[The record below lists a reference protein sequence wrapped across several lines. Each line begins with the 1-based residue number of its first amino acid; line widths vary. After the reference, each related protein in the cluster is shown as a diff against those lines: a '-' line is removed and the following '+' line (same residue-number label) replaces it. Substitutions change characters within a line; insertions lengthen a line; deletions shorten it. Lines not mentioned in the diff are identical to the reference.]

1 MPFWPNELLGGARNR
16 KRILLMLCGLLLAA
30 ANSFAQE
37 SSSKPASNPASTPT
51 TATMQSGPG
60 SALSNALAA
69 ACSQNQVEFT
79 HFLTSRN
86 KEAYSRMT
94 PAARVA
100 LMKRFVL
107 LNEPGKATISANPS
121 GRPIVRCETPGATTE
136 MQIGGAEIHDNVAF
150 LPLEL
155 HDVTDSTGASARQ
168 INMGLVREDGEWK
181 VFSLG
186 VLLLDLPALETEW
199 DEAEIEETE
208 KDALESLNTIAS
220 AVESYRNKYLR
231 LPESLAN
238 LASPARGKPGTEA
251 AGLLDPELAHG
262 AKNGYAFRY
271 VIAGASDL
279 GAPAKYELSATPL
292 HYGRT
297 GRRSFFRDSNGVVH
311 AADHQGAVGS
321 ETDPK
326 VE

>member
-1 MPFWPNELLGGARNR
+1 MSDKIKYSG
-16 KRILLMLCGLLLAA
+16 RIFIVLCVSLLAA
-30 ANSFAQE
+30 ASGFSQE
-37 SSSKPASNPASTPT
+37 PSTKPDMNPGSTPSV
-51 TATMQSGPG
+51 AVAQGGPG
-60 SALSNALAA
+60 SALSKAIAA
-69 ACSQNQVEFT
+69 ACSQSQTEFAR
-79 HFLTSRN
+79 FLTVRN
-86 KEAYSRMT
+86 KESFSRMT

-121 GRPIVRCETPGATTE
+121 GRPIVRCETPSVTTE
-136 MQIGGAEIHDNVAF
+136 MQIGGAEVDDNVAF
-150 LPLEL
+150 LPMDL

-168 INMGLVREDGEWK
+168 VNMGLVREEGEWK
-181 VFSLG
+181 LLSLG

-199 DEAEIEETE
+199 DEAEIEGTE
-208 KDALESLNTIAS
+208 KEALESLKTIAL

-238 LASPARGKPGTEA
+238 LESPARGKRVAEA
-251 AGLLDPELAHG
+251 AGLLDADLAKG
-262 AKNGYAFRY
+262 NKNGYAFRY

-279 GAPAKYELSATPL
+279 GAPAKYELSATPQQ
-292 HYGRT
+292 YGRT
-297 GRRSFFRDSNGVVH
+297 GRRSFFRDSNGVMH
-311 AADHQGAVGS
+311 AADHQGAVGN